1 MANFKRL
8 TRMLVLPM
16 AGACVAACAPIFAE
30 GLDWQSLI
38 GAGAAHDTASPGTSY
53 YESAVT
59 AINSRHYALALDYL
73 QAARA
78 LNPGDVRVENA
89 FGVVYDKL
97 GRFDLS
103 ARYYAKAAA
112 LDPKSAIVAE
122 NLAYSRE
129 LQGLAEGDAGAPAL
143 ADAAVPSSHP
153 VLSISEAA
161 SLPPQQITISDPQTA
176 AVAPNPDIIELKPV
190 AVLTPPR
197 VPASKPR
204 PAVTMLAAG
213 TTARTQLHA
222 ETAGNIILLTGRP
235 LMVVNASGRSDAAR
249 PVRASLSG
257 LGWTVSSS
265 ADQAPRAQSET
276 VVMYNQSM
284 STVAKALV
292 RTLPFHADL
301 TADDQTSGLR
311 LVLGRDYLN
320 FRPGGRQVPQIWRN
334 QIAQAD
340 GGKTGVR

>member
-8 TRMLVLPM
+8 ARMLVLPM

-38 GAGAAHDTASPGTSY
+38 GAEAAHDAAPPGTGY

-59 AINSRHYALALDYL
+59 AIDGRHYALALDYL

-103 ARYYAKAAA
+103 TRYYAKAKV

-122 NLAYSRE
+122 NLAYSRK
-129 LQGLAEGDAGAPAL
+129 LQGLAEGDAPAL
-143 ADAAVPSSHP
+143 ADGAVPSSQP
-153 VLSISEAA
+153 ALDAAQTA
-161 SLPPQQITISDPQTA
+161 SLSPQQITVAGPQTA
-176 AVAPNPDIIELKPV
+176 ANAPNPNIIELKPV
-190 AVLTPPR
+190 AVLTPPE
-197 VPASKPR
+197 VPAPKPR
-204 PAVTMLAAG
+204 AVVTLAVAG
-213 TTARTQLHA
+213 STARTQLHA

-235 LMVVNASGRSDAAR
+235 LVVVNGSGQSGATR

-265 ADQAPRAQSET
+265 AERMPRAQSES
-276 VVMYNQSM
+276 VVMYHGSM
-284 STVAKALV
+284 SAVAKALI

-301 TADDQTSGLR
+301 VADNQTDGLK
-311 LVLGRDYLN
+311 LIVGRNFLN
-320 FRPGGRQVPQIWRN
+320 FKPGRQVPQIWRK